1 MMNRIIATVVL
12 GCFFIPAI
20 AQKPV
25 KTKTKAEPAVVVA
38 TGCDNIIADLVTGRV
53 NGLKPTASMSSV
65 KKKLPC
71 FTGESTEGGNV
82 NCGGG
87 VFYLNNDIY
96 FYTGRNY
103 IELRDKFS
111 GHTEPQLLGINRKD
125 ITTKLGVADIEIDG
139 GRVLIFKKPYGSLR
153 LLFNMDG
160 RCIEIGIH
168 SSSPEKVQLCE

>member
-1 MMNRIIATVVL
+1 MMKRIIATVVL
-12 GCFFIPAI
+12 GCLFIPAI
-20 AQKPV
+20 AQPPV
-25 KTKTKAEPAVVVA
+25 KTKAKPDPVVA
-38 TGCDNIIADLVTGRV
+38 VGTGCDNIIADLYTGRV
-53 NGLKPTASMSSV
+53 NGLKPTTSMSAV

-111 GHTEPQLLGINRKD
+111 GRTEPALLGTQRRD
-125 ITTKLGVADIEIDG
+125 AVTKLGVADIEIDG
-139 GRVLIFKKPYGSLR
+139 GRVLIYKKPYGSLR
-153 LLFNMDG
+153 LLFNMEG

-168 SSSPEKVQLCE
+168 DSSPDKVELCE

>member
-1 MMNRIIATVVL
+1 MKRIIATVVL

-20 AQKPV
+20 AQKPI
-25 KTKTKAEPAVVVA
+25 KTKTTTEPAALVA
-38 TGCDNIIADLVTGRV
+38 TECDNIIADFTTGRV

-87 VFYLNNDIY
+87 VFYLNHDIY

-103 IELRDKFS
+103 IEIRDKFA
-111 GHTEPQLLGINRKD
+111 GRTEPPLLGISRKD
-125 ITTKLGVADIEIDG
+125 ITTKLGAADIEIDG
-139 GRVLIFKKPYGSLR
+139 GRVLIYKKPYGSLR

-168 SSSPEKVQLCE
+168 SSSPEKVELCE